1 MIYVTA
7 TTGSILELYR
17 LIMGQLGMKLAGMSR
32 AAMTG
37 QIKHEVLELI
47 NGKKVHHHSLSA
59 KPIASIR
66 IQDDLCHSHNG
77 IDP

>member
-37 QIKHEVLELI
+37 QIEHEVLELI
-47 NGKKVHHHSLSA
+47 NGKKKNTVPRRDRLS
-59 KPIASIR
+59 
-66 IQDDLCHSHNG
+66 QTLDL
-77 IDP
+77 